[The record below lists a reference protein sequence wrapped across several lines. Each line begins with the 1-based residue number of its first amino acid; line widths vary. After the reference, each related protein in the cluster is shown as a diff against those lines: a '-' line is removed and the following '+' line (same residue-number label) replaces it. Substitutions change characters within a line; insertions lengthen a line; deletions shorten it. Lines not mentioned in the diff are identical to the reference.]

1 MESSQLLSAEIKVID
16 ANKARKDYKITK
28 CFQATVSSVCS
39 VKINKQQLTE
49 TERIN
54 LRSEGQR
61 EKKSTFAKLLQATV
75 FLAKIENQ
83 CNFN

>member
-61 EKKSTFAKLLQATV
+61 EKKNHFCQIVASHCV
-75 FLAKIENQ
+75 FSKNRKPV
-83 CNFN
+83 